1 MKCRLGQVLKRVTAI
16 GMAVWMIFLPLNV
29 KISKVY
35 GGQASTDIN
44 NVVRIMFDS
53 YILSDFSVTEV
64 GEKDAEAGSLVV
76 DNNIKAM
83 LYTDLE
89 KDKSY
94 TISVNWIRDLD
105 IYKDYIEIVDKTGKM
120 NAVKEFT
127 VSENMLNNDISDADI
142 SLKVCLTT
150 ATAFQISGTGFDVI
164 NASVGGKGLGTDSS
178 GNYILEEGTY
188 LTDTVD
194 IMLKTSTSNKING
207 DNVEYTGV
215 TPDDSMRNCKYSIT
229 VGDIL
234 LKNKI
239 IQITTD
245 PVNKYS
251 VSAVNGTVTI
261 PSYYQV
267 DSSNQYYEP
276 LGAETFSIDI
286 KPDSGYKISKLVLSG
301 FGADK
306 GDIVLNEN
314 DIKTDNY
321 EVIVSCGKKGNITA
335 TMSLI
340 PIPEPNGNFKI
351 KSIYGAQDAIITY
364 TKPENMKDDYVLQ
377 YAISKK
383 FIESASA
390 LSWINFPPE
399 DDSQYKLT
407 VPYVENEVNKYIYVR
422 YSNASGSNF
431 SQMQGSFTIKF
442 DDQAPKIEN
451 VYFRLNNTNYKAD
464 FNEGDA
470 TKGEI
475 PYYEFKNKIYINGME
490 DIKNEIWVYAND
502 QGINKSGLQQQLT
515 TGTGT
520 LSADGSY
527 YTIPFGIKDKADQM
541 DITLSDQA
549 GNSLSTQIKLDNIL
563 LDLTPPIAEV
573 EFSRKGS
580 EVDIE
585 KWQIDAVTVKVTPDD
600 QVPSE
605 NPNNEVASGVK
616 SVKIFE
622 NGKSIGS
629 MDSTT
634 KVCIATVK
642 DHGVHDLEIVVTD
655 NAGNEFRQPRTIRI
669 DKEGI
674 INTVINFESENNNFY
689 NDCTISAGAESLSG
703 IQEIRFQFLEKGSVV
718 REYIPAS
725 IDKGAANFL
734 YTRDMGNFNG
744 IVKVTFANYAGNTVT
759 IERPFAFNQ
768 DGASLTVSGDSDW
781 TSGSVFVSAA
791 ASDPITKIKK
801 IEYYV
806 DGVLAEK
813 VELEE
818 LEGQEEHTSY
828 TGGIT
833 ISDTAASH
841 LGTQVEVVVTSASGK
856 ETHGYAVVR
865 VDKQAPSISLSGI
878 TEGSIYNTTRSLEI
892 TTVENIWQAMQPV
905 SVTAV
910 RTIDGTST
918 HLDLGSFEADGAT
931 TLSAYSFSE
940 DGVYQVTI
948 QAVDAAGNSAVKTIS
963 FTIDRTA
970 PVLSMSGVSAGAYS
984 STPVTVHFQSV
995 ESFFETNDVK
1005 INVERKLAGSTF
1017 GRAIDFSNTGK
1028 TSSVSNTFTED
1039 GDYTITFSATDG
1051 AGNIAATQTLSFTV
1065 DCTAPSVTVR
1075 GTTDY
1080 FVTKDAVK
1088 LDFSVTEAY
1097 YETNTVQIQ
1106 GTRRTVEGKTL
1117 SLNISGWSNTGMTS
1131 GLSREFTEDGYYTIT
1146 ITATDKAGNSKS
1158 QTVHFTIDTTPP
1170 VIGDLSEY
1178 DGKYLA
1184 GFQIKERM
1192 KDLIVELSV
1201 PTVRMTLNG
1210 EPYDG
1215 SEITKDGKYTLMIQV
1230 EDEVGL
1236 TASRTIEFVI
1246 DTVAPKI
1253 IFAGA
1258 ENNRI
1263 YTAAVNLNLSLEN
1276 ERDTILAI
1284 RINGKPYELTE
1295 GTAVYDLVF
1304 NEQGYYVIAVDTIDA
1319 AGNTNSQTIAF
1330 TYAEQKSIIL
1340 LFVIVGAVV
1349 IAAGLVIG
1357 MAVKSKRKESGE

>member
-44 NVVRIMFDS
+44 NGVRIEYDS
-53 YILSDFSVTEV
+53 YFSVV
-64 GEKDAEAGSLVV
+64 VKDGVKEIPGREDGTIDNPAMVYDNLTKGNIYNISFKLIDDLNAEASNL
-76 DNNIKAM
+76 
-83 LYTDLE
+83 
-89 KDKSY
+89 
-94 TISVNWIRDLD
+94 
-105 IYKDYIEIVDKTGKM
+105 EIVNANSQVVEDTFKVTEEMLENDESVADISYKVRLKGDILFSISGTGCENISAKVGNTVLEMDKTGKY
-120 NAVKEFT
+120 VLE
-127 VSENMLNNDISDADI
+127 
-142 SLKVCLTT
+142 
-150 ATAFQISGTGFDVI
+150 
-164 NASVGGKGLGTDSS
+164 GGP
-178 GNYILEEGTY
+178 Y
-188 LTDTVD
+188 LTDSVD
-194 IMLKTSTSNKING
+194 ITFQ
-207 DNVEYTGV
+207 TGMDQKV
-215 TPDDSMRNCKYSIT
+215 DSVGVQYMGITETESKRNYKLS
-229 VGDIL
+229 VSVNDIL
-234 LKNKI
+234 VSKA
-239 IQITTD
+239 ITILTSK
-245 PVNKYS
+245 VNTYN
-251 VSAVNGTVTI
+251 VTADNGTVSI
-261 PSYYQV
+261 PASHKV
-267 DSSNQYYEP
+267 ALSNQYYEP
-276 LGAETFSIDI
+276 IENEIVEITVTPND
-286 KPDSGYKISKLVLSG
+286 GYKISSVVLEKFENGKDVILSG
-301 FGADK
+301 KQVSDK
-306 GDIVLNEN
+306 EFQI
-314 DIKTDNY
+314 
-321 EVIVSCGKKGNITA
+321 EVSAKKRGNITVI
-335 TMSLI
+335 MEMLG
-340 PIPEPNGNFKI
+340 PEGTFIINNF
-351 KSIYGAQDAIITY
+351 YGAKDAEITY
-364 TKPENMKDDYVLQ
+364 TKPKNMKTGFVLQ
-377 YAISKK
+377 YAILPNNNRPNSTTN
-383 FIESASA
+383 
-390 LSWINFPPE
+390 WIGLPSITG
-399 DDSQYKLT
+399 SQYTLT
-407 VPYVENEVNKYIYVR
+407 VPYDEKHPSKNIYVR
-422 YSNASGSNF
+422 YSNADGTSISEPQV
-431 SQMQGSFTIKF
+431 SDEIKF
-442 DDQAPKIEN
+442 DGYAPQITK
-451 VYFRLNNTNYKAD
+451 VQLNLNGTSYTAKYNWGNAD
-464 FNEGDA
+464 PL
-470 TKGEI
+470 I
-475 PYYEFKNKIYINGME
+475 LPYYYFNNGE
-490 DIKNEIWVYAND
+490 DIYMSGIDSNNEIRVYAND
-502 QGINKSGLQQQLT
+502 DQRKHQSGLQQQLT
-515 TGTGT
+515 TGTGIGT
-520 LSADGSY
+520 LSKNGPY
-527 YTIPFGIKDKADQM
+527 YTILFGPKDKTDQM
-541 DITLSDQA
+541 NITLSDQA

-563 LDLTPPIAEV
+563 LDLTPPTAEV
-573 EFSRKGS
+573 EFSRKGA

-634 KVCIATVK
+634 KVCTATVK

-669 DKEGI
+669 DKGGI

-689 NDCTISAGAESLSG
+689 NDCIISAGAESLSG
-703 IQEIRFQFLEKGSVV
+703 IQEIRFQFLEQGSVV

-828 TGGIT
+828 IGGIT

-878 TEGSIYNTTRSLEI
+878 TEGSVYNTTRSLEI

-931 TLSAYSFSE
+931 TLSTYSFSE

>member
-44 NVVRIMFDS
+44 NGVRIEYDS
-53 YILSDFSVTEV
+53 YFSVV
-64 GEKDAEAGSLVV
+64 VKDGVKEIPGREDGTIDNPAMVYDNLTKGNIYNISFKLIDDLNAEASNL
-76 DNNIKAM
+76 
-83 LYTDLE
+83 
-89 KDKSY
+89 
-94 TISVNWIRDLD
+94 
-105 IYKDYIEIVDKTGKM
+105 EIVNANSQVVEDTFKVTEEMLENDESVADISYKVRLKGDILFSISGTGCENISAKVGNTVLEMDKTGKY
-120 NAVKEFT
+120 VLE
-127 VSENMLNNDISDADI
+127 
-142 SLKVCLTT
+142 
-150 ATAFQISGTGFDVI
+150 
-164 NASVGGKGLGTDSS
+164 GGP
-178 GNYILEEGTY
+178 Y
-188 LTDTVD
+188 LTDSVD
-194 IMLKTSTSNKING
+194 ITFQ
-207 DNVEYTGV
+207 TGMDQKV
-215 TPDDSMRNCKYSIT
+215 DSVGVQYMGITETESKRNYKLS
-229 VGDIL
+229 VSVNDIL
-234 LKNKI
+234 VSKA
-239 IQITTD
+239 ITILTSK
-245 PVNKYS
+245 VNTYN
-251 VSAVNGTVTI
+251 VTADNGTVTI
-261 PSYYQV
+261 SNFHEV
-267 DSSNQYYEP
+267 TSSNQYYEP
-276 LGAETFSIDI
+276 IEKDTATITVTPND
-286 KPDSGYKISKLVLSG
+286 GYKISSVVLEEFENGKDVILSG
-301 FGADK
+301 EQVSDK
-306 GDIVLNEN
+306 EFQI
-314 DIKTDNY
+314 
-321 EVIVSCGKKGNITA
+321 EVSAKIRGNITVI
-335 TMSLI
+335 MEMLG
-340 PIPEPNGNFKI
+340 PEGTFIINNF
-351 KSIYGAQDAIITY
+351 YGAKDAEITY
-364 TKPENMKDDYVLQ
+364 IKPKDMKTGFVLQ
-377 YAISKK
+377 YAILPNNNRPNSTTNW
-383 FIESASA
+383 IELPS
-390 LSWINFPPE
+390 ITG
-399 DDSQYKLT
+399 SQYTLT
-407 VPYVENEVNKYIYVR
+407 VPYDEKHPSKNIYVR
-422 YSNASGSNF
+422 YSNADGTSISEPQV
-431 SQMQGSFTIKF
+431 SEEIQF
-442 DDQAPKIEN
+442 DGYAPKITEIQ
-451 VYFRLNNTNYKAD
+451 LNLNGTSYIAKYNRGNAD
-464 FNEGDA
+464 PL
-470 TKGEI
+470 I
-475 PYYEFKNKIYINGME
+475 LPYYYFNDGKDIYMSGIDANNKIR
-490 DIKNEIWVYAND
+490 VYAND
-502 QGINKSGLQQQLT
+502 DQRKHQSGLQQQLT
-515 TGTGT
+515 TGTGIGM
-520 LSADGSY
+520 LSPDGSF
-527 YTIPFGIKDKADQM
+527 YTIPFEIKDKADQM

-563 LDLTPPIAEV
+563 LDLTPPTAEV
-573 EFSRKGS
+573 EFSREGS

-629 MDSTT
+629 MNSTT
-634 KVCIATVK
+634 KVCTATVK
-642 DHGVHDLEIVVTD
+642 DHGVHDLVIVVTD

-669 DKEGI
+669 DKRGI

-689 NDCTISAGAESLSG
+689 NDCIISAGAESLSG
-703 IQEIRFQFLEKGSVV
+703 IQEIRFRFLEQGSVV

-744 IVKVTFANYAGNTVT
+744 IVQVTFANYAGKTVT

-878 TEGSIYNTTRSLEI
+878 TEGSVYNTTRSLEI

-931 TLSAYSFSE
+931 TLSTYSFSE

-970 PVLSMSGVSAGAYS
+970 PMLSMSGVSAGAYS

-1075 GTTDY
+1075 GATDY

-1097 YETNTVQIQ
+1097 YETNIVQIQ

-1276 ERDTILAI
+1276 EKDTILAI

>member
-44 NVVRIMFDS
+44 NIVHIEHDK
-53 YILSDFSVTEV
+53 YITVTIEKDGSEIIGIVSGSTEQPAIIYSNLKLGEVYDITCSCVSGIGESDKKNIEFVATTGVITDDKFKVTET
-64 GEKDAEAGSLVV
+64 
-76 DNNIKAM
+76 M
-83 LYTDLE
+83 LSND
-89 KDKSY
+89 
-94 TISVNWIRDLD
+94 
-105 IYKDYIEIVDKTGKM
+105 
-120 NAVKEFT
+120 
-127 VSENMLNNDISDADI
+127 ENDADI
-142 SLKVCLTT
+142 SLKARLTT
-150 ATAFQISGTGFDVI
+150 ATAFQISGIDKVI
-164 NASVGGKGLGTDSS
+164 SASVGGTGLGTDSS
-178 GNYILEEGTY
+178 GNYILKEGTY

-215 TPDDSMRNCKYSIT
+215 TTDDSMRNCKYSIT

-239 IQITTD
+239 IQITID
-245 PVNKYS
+245 SVNKYS
-251 VSAVNGTVTI
+251 VNVVNGTVTI
-261 PSYYQV
+261 PSYYQA

-286 KPDSGYKISKLVLSG
+286 KPASGYKISKLVLGG

-321 EVIVSCGKKGNITA
+321 EVIVSCGKKGDITA
-335 TMSLI
+335 TMGLI
-340 PIPEPNGNFKI
+340 PIPEPNGNFTI
-351 KSIYGAQDAIITY
+351 NNIYGARDAIITY
-364 TKPENMKDDYVLQ
+364 SKPQNMKDNYVLQ
-377 YAISKK
+377 YAIAEVNNLPADLLTWSDCTP
-383 FIESASA
+383 ATG
-390 LSWINFPPE
+390 
-399 DDSQYKLT
+399 SQYTLT
-407 VPYVENEVNKYIYVR
+407 VPYKQNQLSKYIYIR
-422 YSNASGSNF
+422 YKLVGGIPTSKPQVSDE
-431 SQMQGSFTIKF
+431 IKF
-442 DDQAPKIEN
+442 DGYAPQITK
-451 VYFRLNNTNYKAD
+451 VQLNLNGTSYTAKYNWGNAD
-464 FNEGDA
+464 PL
-470 TKGEI
+470 I
-475 PYYEFKNKIYINGME
+475 LPYYYFNNGE
-490 DIKNEIWVYAND
+490 DIYMSGIDSNNEIRVYAND
-502 QGINKSGLQQQLT
+502 DQRKHQSGLQQQLT

-563 LDLTPPIAEV
+563 LDLTPPTAEV
-573 EFSRKGS
+573 EFSRKGA

-634 KVCIATVK
+634 KVCTATVK

-669 DKEGI
+669 DKRGI

-689 NDCTISAGAESLSG
+689 NDCIISAGAESLSG
-703 IQEIRFQFLEKGSVV
+703 IQEIRFQFVEQGSVV

-744 IVKVTFANYAGNTVT
+744 IVKVTFADYAGNTET

-878 TEGSIYNTTRSLEI
+878 TEGSVYNTTRSLEI

-931 TLSAYSFSE
+931 TLSAYSVSE

-1075 GTTDY
+1075 GATDY

>member
-44 NVVRIMFDS
+44 NGVRIEYDS
-53 YILSDFSVTEV
+53 YFSVVVKDGVTEIPGREDGTIDNPAKV
-64 GEKDAEAGSLVV
+64 YDNLTKGKIYNISFELNADLNAEASNL
-76 DNNIKAM
+76 
-83 LYTDLE
+83 
-89 KDKSY
+89 
-94 TISVNWIRDLD
+94 
-105 IYKDYIEIVDKTGKM
+105 EIV
-120 NAVKEFT
+120 NANSQVVEDTFEVT
-127 VSENMLNNDISDADI
+127 EEMLENDESVADI
-142 SLKVCLTT
+142 SYKVRLKGDIL
-150 ATAFQISGTGFDVI
+150 FSISAGTGCENI
-164 NASVGGKGLGTDSS
+164 SAKVGNTVLDMDETRK
-178 GNYILEEGTY
+178 YVLEGGPY
-188 LTDTVD
+188 LTDSVD
-194 IMLKTSTSNKING
+194 ITFQ
-207 DNVEYTGV
+207 TGMDQKV
-215 TPDDSMRNCKYSIT
+215 DSVGVQYMGITESKRNYKLS
-229 VGDIL
+229 VSVKDIL
-234 LKNKI
+234 VSKA
-239 IQITTD
+239 ITILTSK
-245 PVNKYS
+245 VNTYN
-251 VSAVNGTVTI
+251 VTADNGTVTI
-261 PSYYQV
+261 SNFHEV
-267 DSSNQYYEP
+267 TSSNQYYEP
-276 LGAETFSIDI
+276 IEKDTATITVTPND
-286 KPDSGYKISKLVLSG
+286 GYKISSVVLEEFENGKDVILSG
-301 FGADK
+301 EQVSDK
-306 GDIVLNEN
+306 EFQI
-314 DIKTDNY
+314 
-321 EVIVSCGKKGNITA
+321 EVSAKIRGNITVI
-335 TMSLI
+335 MEMLG
-340 PIPEPNGNFKI
+340 PEGTFIINNF
-351 KSIYGAQDAIITY
+351 YGAKDAEITY
-364 TKPENMKDDYVLQ
+364 IKPKDMKTGFVLQ
-377 YAISKK
+377 YAILPNNNRPNSTTNW
-383 FIESASA
+383 IELPS
-390 LSWINFPPE
+390 ITG
-399 DDSQYKLT
+399 SQYTLT
-407 VPYVENEVNKYIYVR
+407 VPYDEKHPSKNIYVR
-422 YSNASGSNF
+422 YSNADGTSISEPQV
-431 SQMQGSFTIKF
+431 SEEIQF
-442 DDQAPKIEN
+442 DGYAPKITEIQ
-451 VYFRLNNTNYKAD
+451 LNLNGTSYIAKYNRGNAD
-464 FNEGDA
+464 PL
-470 TKGEI
+470 I
-475 PYYEFKNKIYINGME
+475 LPYYYFNDGKDIYMSGIDANNKIR
-490 DIKNEIWVYAND
+490 VYAND
-502 QGINKSGLQQQLT
+502 DQRKHQSGLQQQLT
-515 TGTGT
+515 TGTGIGM
-520 LSADGSY
+520 LSPDGSF
-527 YTIPFGIKDKADQM
+527 YTIPFEIKDKADQM

-563 LDLTPPIAEV
+563 LDLTPPTAEV
-573 EFSRKGS
+573 EFSREGS

-629 MDSTT
+629 MNSTT
-634 KVCIATVK
+634 KVCTATVK
-642 DHGVHDLEIVVTD
+642 DHGVHDLVIVVTD

-669 DKEGI
+669 DKRGI

-689 NDCTISAGAESLSG
+689 NDCIISAGAESLSG
-703 IQEIRFQFLEKGSVV
+703 IQEIRFQFLEQGSVV

-878 TEGSIYNTTRSLEI
+878 TEGSVYNTTRSLEI

-931 TLSAYSFSE
+931 TLSTYSFSE